1 MVFKIILGHY
11 DVKNNEINICL
22 KKINNLLELKE
33 NVDREMQMVFEA
45 KINKKDLTNVNIY
58 LFMNR
63 INNLLVVF

>member
-1 MVFKIILGHY
+1 
-11 DVKNNEINICL
+11 
-22 KKINNLLELKE
+22 
-33 NVDREMQMVFEA
+33 MVFEA